1 MTVADAQRVK
11 RELLL
16 RSLFPSMPAAAHV
29 RLIELLD
36 DVDLTAGEFAFKEGD
51 LPDHFL
57 FLTEGRVALE
67 SDSLQSIEFSGFSV
81 VGVVDAILDRP
92 RQRACRAL
100 EASKALRI
108 RSADWF
114 DLMEDNAEVARSGI
128 KNFATQL
135 HSLWQNLAPRL
146 PRHSEPPPG
155 IVPSAL
161 QTYDKILA
169 LRQAS
174 FLRRA
179 GMQAIASLAALAE
192 TEVLQAGESLFEIGN
207 SGEDFLIVA
216 AGLIELTH
224 GSGFHFTHDAG
235 DVVGG
240 PAAFCNALPNY
251 AAVAS
256 APSVVLRIPQ
266 QEFYDQAEE
275 HGRLLRGTLAYLALE
290 LEALQA
296 ASSGQ

>member
-1 MTVADAQRVK
+1 MSVTDSQRVK

-16 RSLFPSMPAAAHV
+16 RSLFPLMPAAAHV
-29 RLIELLD
+29 RLIELLE
-36 DVDLTAGEFAFKEGD
+36 DVELEAGTHAFKVGD

-57 FLTEGRVALE
+57 FLIEGRVALE
-67 SDSLQSIEFSGFSV
+67 SESMRSIEFSGVSV

-100 EASKALRI
+100 EACKAMRI

-114 DLMEDNAEVARSGI
+114 DLLEDNAEVARAGI
-128 KNFATQL
+128 RNFASQL
-135 HSLWQNLAPRL
+135 HRLWQDLAPRL

-161 QTYDKILA
+161 ENYDKILA

-179 GMQAIASLAALAE
+179 GMQAIAGLATIAE
-192 TEVLQAGESLFEIGN
+192 TEVLQAGEALFQVGN
-207 SGEDFLIVA
+207 SGEDFFVVA
-216 AGLIELTH
+216 AGLLELSN
-224 GSGFHFTHDAG
+224 GSGFYFTHDAG

-251 AAVAS
+251 AATAMGP
-256 APSVVLRIPQ
+256 AVVLRIPQ

-290 LEALQA
+290 LETLQA
-296 ASSGQ
+296 AG

>member
-16 RSLFPSMPAAAHV
+16 RSLFPTMPAAAHV
-29 RLIELLD
+29 RLIELLE
-36 DVDLTAGEFAFKEGD
+36 DLDLATGELAFAQGD
-51 LPDHFL
+51 PPDHFL

-67 SDSLQSIEFSGFSV
+67 SDGMRSIEFSGFAV
-81 VGVVDAILDRP
+81 VGVVDAILERP

-100 EASKALRI
+100 EPSKALLI

-114 DLMEDNAEVARSGI
+114 DMLEDNAEIARSAI
-128 KNFATQL
+128 KTFAMQL
-135 HSLWQNLAPRL
+135 HSLWQELAPRL

-161 QTYDKILA
+161 ETYDKILA

-179 GMQAIASLAALAE
+179 GMQAIASLAAIAE
-192 TEVLQAGESLFEIGN
+192 TELLEVGQALFEVGN
-207 SGEDFLIVA
+207 SGEDFYVVA
-216 AGLIELTH
+216 AGLIELSH
-224 GSGFHFTHDAG
+224 ASGLRFLHDAG

-240 PAAFCNALPNY
+240 PAAFCNALPSY
-251 AAVAS
+251 AAVAAARS
-256 APSVVLRIPQ
+256 IVLCIPQ

-275 HGRLLRGTLAYLALE
+275 HGRLLRGTLAFLALE

-296 ASSGQ
+296 ASSD

>member
-1 MTVADAQRVK
+1 VSVSDSQRVK

-16 RSLFPSMPAAAHV
+16 RSLFPQMPAAAHV
-29 RLIELLD
+29 RLIELLE
-36 DVDLTAGEFAFKEGD
+36 DVNLEAGAVAFKPGD

-57 FLTEGRVALE
+57 FLIEGRLALE
-67 SDSLQSIEFSGFSV
+67 REGVRSIEFSGFSV

-92 RQRACRAL
+92 RQRGCRAL
-100 EASKALRI
+100 EPSKAMRI

-114 DLMEDNAEVARSGI
+114 DLLEDNAEVARAGI
-128 KNFATQL
+128 RNFSSQL
-135 HSLWQNLAPRL
+135 HKLWRDLAPRL
-146 PRHSEPPPG
+146 PRHSDPPPG

-161 QTYDKILA
+161 ENYDKILA

-179 GMQAIASLAALAE
+179 GMQAIAGLATVAE
-192 TEVLQAGESLFEIGN
+192 TEVLQPGETLFEVGN
-207 SGEDFLIVA
+207 SGEDFFVIA
-216 AGLIELTH
+216 AGLIDLSN

-251 AAVAS
+251 AAS
-256 APSVVLRIPQ
+256 ARGPAVVLRIPQ

-290 LEALQA
+290 LEVLQA
-296 ASSGQ
+296 AS

>member
-1 MTVADAQRVK
+1 MTVPDGQRVK

-16 RSLFPSMPAAAHV
+16 RSLFPTMPAAAHV

-36 DVDLTAGEFAFKEGD
+36 DLELAPGDLAFREGD

-57 FLTEGRVALE
+57 FLIEGRVALE
-67 SDSLQSIEFSGFSV
+67 GVGLQSVEFSGFSV
-81 VGVVDAILDRP
+81 VGVVDAILERP
-92 RQRACRAL
+92 RPRACRAL

-114 DLMEDNAEVARSGI
+114 DLLEDNAEIARSAI
-128 KNFATQL
+128 RNFASQL
-135 HSLWQNLAPRL
+135 HGLWQELAPRL

-161 QTYDKILA
+161 ETYDKILA

-179 GMQAIASLAALAE
+179 GMQAIASLAAVAE
-192 TEVLQAGESLFEIGN
+192 TEVLEAGQALFEVGN
-207 SGEDFLIVA
+207 SGEDFFVVA
-216 AGLIELTH
+216 AGAIELLH
-224 GSGFHFTHDAG
+224 GSGLHFSHDAG

-240 PAAFCNALPNY
+240 PAAFCNALPGY
-251 AAVAS
+251 AAHAT

-275 HGRLLRGTLAYLALE
+275 HGRLLRGTLAFLALE

-296 ASSGQ
+296 ASAT

>member
-1 MTVADAQRVK
+1 VTVADNQRVK

-16 RSLFPSMPAAAHV
+16 RALFPLMPAAAHV
-29 RLIELLD
+29 RLIELLE
-36 DVDLTAGEFAFKEGD
+36 DVDLAPGTLAFAAGD

-57 FLTEGRVALE
+57 FLIEGRVALE
-67 SDSLQSIEFSGFSV
+67 SEDLRSIEFTGVSV

-92 RQRACRAL
+92 RLRACRAL
-100 EASKALRI
+100 EASKAMRI

-114 DLMEDNAEVARSGI
+114 DLLEDNAEVARAGI
-128 KNFATQL
+128 RNFASQL
-135 HSLWQNLAPRL
+135 HRLWQDLAPRL

-161 QTYDKILA
+161 ENYDKILA
-169 LRQAS
+169 LRQAA

-179 GMQAIASLAALAE
+179 GMQAIAGLAAVAE
-192 TEVLQAGESLFEIGN
+192 TEVLQAGESLFQLGN
-207 SGEDFLIVA
+207 SGEDFFVVTN
-216 AGLIELTH
+216 GLLELSN
-224 GSGFHFTHDAG
+224 GAGFHFTHDAG

-251 AAVAS
+251 AATAS
-256 APSVVLRIPQ
+256 GPAVVLRIPQ

-296 ASSGQ
+296 ASSSP